1 MLFRFGP
8 LANALLA
15 LFRGKVTPVEQ
26 VHAGGSAPVY
36 NLQRPTE
43 IAHVKRG
50 AKNGM
55 AVDAFLR
62 GLAEQLKIEMG
73 TDLIEKDIVVDGRV
87 RVILQVIDQAGLHLR

>member
-1 MLFRFGP
+1 MKP
-8 LANALLA
+8 WAADALLA

-26 VHAGGSAPVY
+26 LHAGGSAPVY

-62 GLAEQLKIEMG
+62 KHIGPGHL
-73 TDLIEKDIVVDGRV
+73 VD
-87 RVILQVIDQAGLHLR
+87 AGPAKP